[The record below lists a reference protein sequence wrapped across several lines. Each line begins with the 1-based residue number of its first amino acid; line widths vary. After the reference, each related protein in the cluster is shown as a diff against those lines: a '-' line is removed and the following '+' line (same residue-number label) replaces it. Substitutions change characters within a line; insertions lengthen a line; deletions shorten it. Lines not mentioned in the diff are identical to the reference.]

1 MGTRL
6 PGTGML
12 LLLAVTAG
20 TVGTVSFGFGLA
32 CFASGDAGVD
42 CAVLTVAVPFV
53 AWPLG
58 IALAIL
64 GAARRGWLVAF
75 EEEERTS
82 PPGPLSIVTD
92 GEGEQASASSK
103 ARSTAGER
111 RG

>member
-20 TVGTVSFGFGLA
+20 TVGTVPFGFGLA

-64 GAARRGWLVAF
+64 EGAAGLAGGFRGGGENLTP
-75 EEEERTS
+75 R
-82 PPGPLSIVTD
+82 PPLHRDRWRG
-92 GEGEQASASSK
+92 GASTASSK